1 MFYKIKSFT
10 FLIRYLFQSQWTRTE
25 LQLKFHL
32 ANKQT
37 LCTTQCKHSFINI
50 NCLLFLFDHTQH
62 FALNIT
68 AQLKFFVTLH
78 KLEYLLR
85 IFIKIVFVF
94 VLLLVWARKNNTC
107 RVMSQQRGER
117 QKEKKS
123 ESAMRTKCW
132 SERENQTNPLFLHCE
147 NN

>member
-1 MFYKIKSFT
+1 M
-10 FLIRYLFQSQWTRTE
+10 LQSQWTRIE

-37 LCTTQCKHSFINI
+37 LCTIQCKHKIIIINR
-50 NCLLFLFDHTQH
+50 LMFLFHHTQN

-68 AQLKFFVTLH
+68 TQLKLFVTLH
-78 KLEYLLR
+78 KLEYLLW

-107 RVMSQQRGER
+107 RVMSQQRGR
-117 QKEKKS
+117 GKK
-123 ESAMRTKCW
+123 RK
-132 SERENQTNPLFLHCE
+132 RENQPWEQNVGVRERIKQTLSFYTVKIIS
-147 NN
+147 